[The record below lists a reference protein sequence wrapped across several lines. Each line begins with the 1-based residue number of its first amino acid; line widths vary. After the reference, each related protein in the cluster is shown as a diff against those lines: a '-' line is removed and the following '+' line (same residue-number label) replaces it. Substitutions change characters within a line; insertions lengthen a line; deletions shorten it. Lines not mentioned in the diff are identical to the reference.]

1 MHRTLVRHHLVCS
14 LIVVVHWER
23 LQWLL
28 EVVVIVHSSIV
39 YRGCITDI
47 VGLSIRMAIEHGLL
61 GEGLLLL
68 LLPGHPCLLGRQLL
82 GREVI
87 VWAIVL
93 LAERL
98 IVLGVLLL
106 CLLLVRQEESRSLGP
121 PLLYTGCSP
130 AIVLVVILLIL
141 AVLLWV
147 RMLRILLI
155 LVRRC

>member
-1 MHRTLVRHHLVCS
+1 
-14 LIVVVHWER
+14 
-23 LQWLL
+23 L

-61 GEGLLLL
+61 GEGLLL

-147 RMLRILLI
+147 RLRILLI